1 MIDRDSFIMTFT
13 QFREALE
20 PEFEI
25 IFRSRSE
32 RYMIIK
38 YKDSVSFQKC
48 GIGNGSRETLFKNIR
63 ELADAPLIDGVSLR
77 SAWDDIEDI
86 IVDSSLSLT
95 KDFEAIAERGYL
107 KL

>member
-1 MIDRDSFIMTFT
+1 MIDRDSFLMTFT
-13 QFREALE
+13 QFKEALE

-38 YKDSVSFQKC
+38 YKDSVTFQKC
-48 GIGNGSRETLFKNIR
+48 GIGNGGGETAFRSIK
-63 ELADAPLIDGVSLR
+63 ELMDAPLIGGASLR
-77 SAWDDIEDI
+77 DVWDDIDDI

-95 KDFEAIAERGYL
+95 EDFEAIAERGYL